1 LARRVLD
8 QGSEDIMAIPE
19 TPKPQKTATETSPP
33 EPQVPAW
40 AIEIEGLLTRAAEL
54 SVEHSVDPGAFMR
67 GAWAAYVES
76 RPELRAH
83 LEELE
88 LRQQLAE
95 LRTQGVIG
103 EA

>member
-1 LARRVLD
+1 M
-8 QGSEDIMAIPE
+8 QNPE
-19 TPKPQKTATETSPP
+19 TK

-40 AIEIEGLLTRAAEL
+40 AIEIEALLTRAAEL
-54 SVEHSVDPGAFMR
+54 SVEHAVDPGAFMR

-76 RPELRAH
+76 RPDLRAH

-88 LRQQLAE
+88 LRQQIE
-95 LRTQGVIG
+95 DLRNHGVVG